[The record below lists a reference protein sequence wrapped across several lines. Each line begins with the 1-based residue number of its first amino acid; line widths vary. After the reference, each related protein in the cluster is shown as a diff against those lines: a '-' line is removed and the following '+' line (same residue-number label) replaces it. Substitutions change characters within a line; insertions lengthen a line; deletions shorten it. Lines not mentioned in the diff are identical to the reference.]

1 MSVMNDE
8 GLSVSVDEGEAEVA
22 WVGLDANGQLTDTGR
37 RGGEPGPRLSDGDLL
52 SRFER

>member
-8 GLSVSVDEGEAEVA
+8 GLIGTGDEGDTDVA
-22 WVGLDANGQLTDTGR
+22 WVGLDANGQVTDTGR

-52 SRFER
+52 SRFDR